1 MPFFYVFC
9 ERLKY
14 LNVEL
19 CRTMFYEVYQINFKI
34 GGNIEK
40 TRINSM
46 IQINNEARE
55 IIQDNQ
61 DLEELRNRYEDLDIS
76 EHSRNII
83 DDYIACQIVYLK
95 EVIIQKKVDYIQDR
109 QQQMFEA
116 FRNLPV

>member
-1 MPFFYVFC
+1 M
-9 ERLKY
+9 
-14 LNVEL
+14 
-19 CRTMFYEVYQINFKI
+19 YQINFKI
-34 GGNIEK
+34 GGDIEK

-83 DDYIACQIVYLK
+83 DDYIACILSREKRMEILIYYAGMLDSSEIYK
-95 EVIIQKKVDYIQDR
+95 D
-109 QQQMFEA
+109 
-116 FRNLPV
+116 